1 MKGLAAVLLL
11 LVAGYALLVAMLWMR
26 QGSMLFL
33 PSIPSRE
40 MAATPAAVGLDYE
53 PVEIETDDGELLHG
67 WFVPAPEERAVVLF
81 FHGNAGNISH
91 RLDSLRI
98 FNSLGL
104 SVLIFD
110 YRGYGLSSGRPSEQG
125 TYADA
130 QAAWL
135 HLVDTRG
142 VSPTRIILFGRSL
155 GGAVATWL
163 AVQQTPRALIVESTF
178 RSVPDLAAEI
188 YWFLPVR
195 RLAQIE
201 YPVERLIG
209 EVSAPVLIAHSR
221 DDEIIPF
228 SHAEALHAA
237 AGVRSQVLVFGGD
250 HNTGFLRDEALY
262 RAGLDEFLSRLG
274 LPGRH

>member
-11 LVAGYALLVAMLWMR
+11 LAAAYALFVAMLWAR

-40 MAATPAAVGLDYE
+40 LTATPAALGLGYE
-53 PVEIETDDGELLHG
+53 QVEIKTSDGELLHG
-67 WFVPAPEERAVVLF
+67 WFVPAPGERAVVLF

-91 RLDSLRI
+91 RLDTLRI
-98 FNSLGL
+98 FNSLDL

-125 TYADA
+125 TYEDA
-130 QAAWL
+130 QAAWR

-142 VSPTRIILFGRSL
+142 VSPDRIILFGRSL

-163 AVQQTPRALIVESTF
+163 AAQQPPGALIVESAF

-195 RLAQIE
+195 SLARIE
-201 YPVERLIG
+201 YPVERLVR
-209 EVSAPVLIAHSR
+209 EVSAPVLIVHSR

-237 AGVRSQVLVFGGD
+237 AGARSQMLVLGGD
-250 HNTGFLRDEALY
+250 HNTGFLRDEARY
-262 RAGLDEFLSRLG
+262 RARLDAFIAGVG
-274 LPGRH
+274 LPARQ

>member
-1 MKGLAAVLLL
+1 
-11 LVAGYALLVAMLWMR
+11 
-26 QGSMLFL
+26 
-33 PSIPSRE
+33 
-40 MAATPAAVGLDYE
+40 
-53 PVEIETDDGELLHG
+53 
-67 WFVPAPEERAVVLF
+67 
-81 FHGNAGNISH
+81 
-91 RLDSLRI
+91 
-98 FNSLGL
+98 
-104 SVLIFD
+104 
-110 YRGYGLSSGRPSEQG
+110 
-125 TYADA
+125 
-130 QAAWL
+130 
-135 HLVDTRG
+135 
-142 VSPTRIILFGRSL
+142 
-155 GGAVATWL
+155 VATWL

-237 AGVRSQVLVFGGD
+237 AGMRSQVLVFGGD